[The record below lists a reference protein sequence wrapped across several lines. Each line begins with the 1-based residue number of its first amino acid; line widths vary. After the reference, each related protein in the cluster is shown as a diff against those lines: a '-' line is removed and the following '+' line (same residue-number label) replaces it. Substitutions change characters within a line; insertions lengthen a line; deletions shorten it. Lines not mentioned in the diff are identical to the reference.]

1 MKPARPVVPVCVAS
15 MAVRVTDLGSMEYA
29 RAHALQLRCV
39 ENMLH
44 GEDDCDQVLM
54 VEHPPVYTLGR
65 SGRIDSILRSREEI
79 CAAGIDIIQTERGGD
94 ITYHGPGQLVV
105 YPIVNLRRRRLSVTD
120 FVAML
125 EEIMLQSAGAIGVRA
140 TRDDRNRGIWAGD
153 NKIGSI
159 GIRIR
164 HGISFHGLALN
175 VSLSLEPFTW
185 IQPCGLVG
193 VGVSSLEHERGTA
206 VPMATVK
213 NDMHKRI
220 YAFLGNEEQH

>member
-1 MKPARPVVPVCVAS
+1 
-15 MAVRVTDLGSMEYA
+15 MAIRITDLGSMEYA
-29 RAHALQLRCV
+29 QAHALQLRCV
-39 ENMLH
+39 ENMLQK
-44 GEDDCDQVLM
+44 EDDCDQVLM

-65 SGRIDSILRSREEI
+65 CGRIDGILRSREEI

-105 YPIVNLRRRRLSVTD
+105 YPIINLRRRSLSVTV

-125 EEIMLQSAGAIGVRA
+125 EEIMLQSAGVWGVRA
-140 TRDDRNRGIWAGD
+140 ARDERNRGIWVGD

-185 IQPCGLVG
+185 IQPCGLTG
-193 VGVSSLEHERGTA
+193 VGVSSLEQECGTT
-206 VPMATVK
+206 VPMTTVK
-213 NDMHKRI
+213 QDMRKRI
-220 YAFLGNEEQH
+220 YAFLGDEEQPDAA